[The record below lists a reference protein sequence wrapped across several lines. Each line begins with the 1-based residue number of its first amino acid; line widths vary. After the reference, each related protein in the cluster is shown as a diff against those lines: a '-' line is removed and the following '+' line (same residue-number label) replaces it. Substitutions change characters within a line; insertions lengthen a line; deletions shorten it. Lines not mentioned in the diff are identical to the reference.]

1 MFIYLDWCYGAIRW
15 WGFANRVVW
24 FLDGFSDGWVNRLVF
39 GAKAYPSAH
48 DPQWTLNTHRS
59 TLFPFTISIQ
69 NDCYII
75 KPWPHETKGWN
86 MVPSLKT
93 CRIVSLNR
101 RFLPV
106 LCWVGWFFEFL
117 KNHWYWFF
125 EHLRMKKS
133 LVSLLWNKKTESKNP
148 LVLVISK
155 TSKNS
160 WFSWRNRQRTSF
172 ESHNHIP
179 KPIILKEIGNW
190 RASGYIHCLIY
201 TDGYLSSIP
210 RASKHWFLQ
219 KFHD

>member
-1 MFIYLDWCYGAIRW
+1 MFG
-15 WGFANRVVW
+15 V
-24 FLDGFSDGWVNRLVF
+24 
-39 GAKAYPSAH
+39 KAYPSAH
-48 DPQWTLNTHRS
+48 DPQWTLNTYRS

-75 KPWPHETKGWN
+75 KPWPHEAKGWN

-106 LCWVGWFFEFL
+106 LGGVVLRVFKEPLVLVLWTSQNERITGFTSLE
-117 KNHWYWFF
+117 KN
-125 EHLRMKKS
+125 
-133 LVSLLWNKKTESKNP
+133 KNRIKEP

-155 TSKNS
+155 TSKS
-160 WFSWRNRQRTSF
+160 WWFSWRNRQRTSF

-190 RASGYIHCLIY
+190 RASGYIHCWY
-201 TDGYLSSIP
+201 TPMGICPQFQEPPNTGFYKKFMTSLKIARVCICFEQEDGIWVL
-210 RASKHWFLQ
+210 R
-219 KFHD
+219 